1 MLALDKLFR
10 GVLDASR
17 NVRAPTSKIKKR
29 RTTFH
34 PEVLIAYFPAKHE
47 TKKKILMVGPL
58 PPTVGGIT
66 TFITGILESE
76 LNRKYKFITFGTERP
91 TFGIVR
97 DVGDYTLL
105 FRVGLPCLVK
115 SIISTIS
122 HLLMFPFVLIMKSPN
137 LVHIHTSTYWSFW
150 ENAVYILVSNLFF
163 KKTIIHIH
171 GGAFNKFYKDSNYLV
186 KFLMEKILNLPDRV
200 IALSPKWKKFFTD
213 LLPQNKIVVLGNFVN
228 FSRYAQFKR
237 KVDPPKDIIKV
248 LFIGGA
254 QAKTKGIY
262 DILKAISTIVRQH
275 ENICFVFV
283 GCANIS
289 KLDIIS
295 KREEIISHVK
305 ILDYVHGDKK
315 IEVFTNSD
323 IFILPSYSEGFP
335 IAMLEAMAAGL
346 PIIATSVGA
355 IPEVIEDGK
364 NGFLIKTG
372 DYHALAEKILILAK
386 DKKLRQKMGKNNIE
400 KIRKQYGEEVV
411 IKKLNNVY
419 EKLLGN

>member
-1 MLALDKLFR
+1 M
-10 GVLDASR
+10 
-17 NVRAPTSKIKKR
+17 
-29 RTTFH
+29 
-34 PEVLIAYFPAKHE
+34 HE

-66 TFITGILESE
+66 TFITGILESN

-91 TFGIVR
+91 TLGIVY
-97 DVGDYTLL
+97 DVRDYTLM

-115 SIISTIS
+115 SIMATTS
-122 HLLMFPFVLIMKSPN
+122 HLLMFPFILIVKSPN

-163 KKTIIHIH
+163 KKTIVHIH
-171 GGAFNKFYKDSNYLV
+171 GGAFDKFYKDSNYLV
-186 KFLMEKILNLPDRV
+186 KFLMGKILNLPDRV
-200 IALSPKWKKFFTD
+200 IALSPKWKRFFTD
-213 LLPQNKIVVLGNFVN
+213 LIPQNKIIVLGNFVN

-237 KVDPPKDIIKV
+237 KVDLPEDMIKV

-254 QAKTKGIY
+254 GAKTKGIY
-262 DILKAISTIVRQH
+262 DILKAIPTIVRQH

-283 GCANIS
+283 GCANVGE
-289 KLDIIS
+289 LNIIS
-295 KREEIISHVK
+295 KEEEIISHVRV
-305 ILDYVHGDKK
+305 LDYVYGDKK
-315 IEVFTNSD
+315 IKVFSNSD

-372 DYHALAEKILILAK
+372 DYNALAEKILILAK

-400 KIRKQYGEEVV
+400 KIKRQYDREVV
-411 IKKLNNVY
+411 MEKLDNIY
-419 EKLLGN
+419 DKLLGK